1 MAKAVSSLDVFIVC
15 FIGSLRFVPRAKAPG
30 SAFVP
35 VMFPFR
41 RLLVDP
47 VAFDDLAARVHDVD
61 VDSPAVGLH
70 HELVPVR
77 IYEDREV
84 RAPAPVVYPLVAVVV
99 PA

>member
-1 MAKAVSSLDVFIVC
+1 MVWALSMPPT
-15 FIGSLRFVPRAKAPG
+15 LRC
-30 SAFVP
+30 
-35 VMFPFR
+35 M
-41 RLLVDP
+41 LL
-47 VAFDDLAARVHDVD
+47 FDDLAARVHDVD